1 MTVNAMRS
9 QHKAID
15 LVTRAGL
22 CIECGTCISAC
33 PFKAIKMVKKDGVF
47 IPIIFRSKC
56 SACGLCYRVCPG
68 SIEEVFRQI
77 EGLAEFRRGDDG
89 ARFDPYIG
97 YFINTYIAYSSN
109 NYIRYYSSSGGVV
122 STLLLYLLLKKYVDA
137 VVTVCDTADERGFFE
152 PRPCIINSAQD
163 FLKKYRYI
171 AGSRYRS
178 VPLNEILKD
187 IANNERIRSV
197 AFVGLPCHIRG
208 LKNLLEIDNRL
219 QEKDFIIIG
228 LFCNN
233 VPTSNAQKYLLTKVA
248 KLKGWEVDKVTHI
261 IYRGR
266 GWPGYLTIELKDG
279 YNIIKPFFDYW
290 DSGFGQFFAHKRC
303 LVCTDQTA
311 ELADISV
318 GDAWLPELISK
329 DKIGTSIVIT
339 RSTLGD
345 GILNEAANEGYLMI
359 QRIPH
364 KKTIQQA
371 AIFRKQLFKSWL
383 KHLKLGYPVHI
394 YIDHRE
400 FLPAPSFVA
409 RLWYYYLRIGM
420 FLAKYEKTWDLLY
433 IYALLFKS
441 IREAVRVLLGRRRAH
456 EI

>member
-1 MTVNAMRS
+1 MRT
-9 QHKAID
+9 QHKTID

-22 CIECGTCISAC
+22 CVECGTCISAC
-33 PFKAIKMVKKDGVF
+33 PSNAIKMTKKDDMF
-47 IPIIFRSKC
+47 IPIILRSKC
-56 SACGLCYRVCPG
+56 SVCGLCYRVCPG

-77 EGLAEFRRGDDG
+77 EGLAKFRRGDYDG

-122 STLLLYLLLKKYVDA
+122 STLLLYLLLKNYVDA

-152 PRPCIINSAQD
+152 PRPCMIDSAQD

-178 VPLNEILKD
+178 VPLNEILRNLAD
-187 IANNERIRSV
+187 NEKIRSI

-208 LKNLLEIDNRL
+208 LKSLLKINDKLRK
-219 QEKDFIIIG
+219 KDLIIIG

-233 VPTSNAQKYLLTKVA
+233 CPTSNAQKYLLAKVA
-248 KLKGWEVDKVTHI
+248 KLKSWEVDKVTRI

-266 GWPGYLTIELKDG
+266 GWPGFLTIELKDG
-279 YNIIKPFFDYW
+279 HNVIKPFFDYR

-318 GDAWLPELISK
+318 GDAWLPEFINK

-345 GILNEAANEGYLMI
+345 RILNEATNEGYLMI
-359 QRIPH
+359 QKIPH
-364 KKTIQQA
+364 KKAIQQA
-371 AIFRKQLFKSWL
+371 AVLRKQLFASWL
-383 KHLKLGYPVHI
+383 KHLKLDHSAHI
-394 YIDHRE
+394 YINYRE
-400 FLPAPSFVA
+400 FLPTPSFVA
-409 RLWYYYLRIGM
+409 KLWYYYLRIGM

-441 IREAVRVLLGRRRAH
+441 IREAVRVFLRRWGVH
-456 EI
+456 EV